1 MNDIPQKPVLI
12 TKNSISSAWKLGIIG
27 AIILVLMIPVAWIS
41 SLIHERYNRKDSVTS
56 EIASKWGGSQTVSGP
71 FISIPYQ
78 ISAKEKDANGM
89 EKTVYHTR
97 YLHVTPETMNITG
110 NVSSVV
116 QHRGIF
122 KVPGYKTELD
132 ITCTIPDTI
141 DTGSLLDSNVLDWDN
156 SLITFDLDDERG
168 LKELSGSINGQ
179 ALRFKKSEN
188 VLTVSK
194 TAEPVKSPGRF
205 SSFSPEPD
213 KSTDCSFKFEAKTPA
228 GITPSKANIRLHL
241 TMTGTQKLSF
251 LTSAINETIKLKGDW
266 ASPSFTGDILPDTRT
281 ISEKGFDATWKTN
294 YLNTGN
300 KPSWTSEE
308 PNIRLSGLGVNFLIM
323 VDAYQQTTRTLKYSI
338 LFLLLT
344 FMTFFFAETITKQ
357 RIHPIQYLMV
367 GCSLILFYLLLLSI
381 SEHIAFGWAYLI
393 AAFGVV
399 MQISLYCYSILKTRK
414 FAIQVGSIISAVYA
428 FLYLLLRLEDSALLV
443 GSISLFVLL
452 GIAMYVIRNV
462 NWYGQE

>member
-1 MNDIPQKPVLI
+1 MNDLPQKQQLNV
-12 TKNSISSAWKLGIIG
+12 KSSASAWKLGIIG
-27 AIILVLMIPVAWIS
+27 VIILALMIPVAWIS
-41 SLIHERYNRKDSVTS
+41 SLIHERYSRRDSVTS
-56 EIASKWGGSQTVSGP
+56 EIASKWGAAQVVSGP
-71 FISIPYQ
+71 FLSVPYQ
-78 ISAKEKDANGM
+78 VSVKEKGVNGD
-89 EKTVYHTR
+89 EKTVFHTR
-97 YLHVTPETMNITG
+97 YLQVTPESMNISG
-110 NVSSVV
+110 NVTSVI

-122 KVPGYKTELD
+122 KVPGYKADLD
-132 ITCTIPDTI
+132 ITCSIPDTI
-141 DTGSLLDSNVLDWDN
+141 DTGSLIDSANLDWGN
-156 SLITFDLDDERG
+156 SLVTFDLDDERG
-168 LKELSGSINGQ
+168 LKELNGKINGQ
-179 ALRFKKSEN
+179 SLKFRKSVN
-188 VLTVSK
+188 VISVSR
-194 TAEPVKSPGRF
+194 TIEPVKTPGSF
-205 SSFSPEPD
+205 SSFTPPSED
-213 KSTDCSFKFEAKTPA
+213 NKESSFKFEAKIPQGIVPA
-228 GITPSKANIRLHL
+228 NAKIQIHL
-241 TMTGTQKLSF
+241 SMTGTQKLSF
-251 LTSAINETIKLKGDW
+251 LTSAINETIQLKGDW
-266 ASPSFTGDILPDTRT
+266 LSPSFTGDILPDTRT
-281 ISEKGFDATWKTN
+281 INDKGFTAIWKTN

-308 PNIRLSGLGVNFLIM
+308 PTIRLSSLGVNFLIM

-381 SEHIAFGWAYLI
+381 SEHIGFGWSYLI

-399 MQISLYCYSILKTRK
+399 MQISLYCYTILKTRK
-414 FAIQVGSIISAVYA
+414 FAIQVGSIITAVYA